1 MSRASL
7 IFLLLFTLP
16 ALAAEPCGNRLQ
28 AFNTYEMLNDERKIE
43 KRISVY
49 PLPEEWSDASAFKGL
64 LIKAEATAL
73 EVELQ
78 GKKKSFPLT
87 LWQKDGN
94 LLQAEGF
101 QAKKIFNNL
110 ESGEHFIL
118 RLKAGK
124 TTICEERREI
134 AGH

>member
-1 MSRASL
+1 MPRASL
-7 IFLLLFTLP
+7 IFLLLFASP
-16 ALAAEPCGNRLQ
+16 ALAAEPCGDRLL

-43 KRISVY
+43 EKTSVY
-49 PLPEEWSDASAFKGL
+49 PIPEVWSDASAFQGVL
-64 LIKAEATAL
+64 TKAQASTL

-78 GKKKSFPLT
+78 GKKKSFPLVP
-87 LWQKDGN
+87 WEKDET

-101 QAKKIFNNL
+101 RAQKIFNNL
-110 ESGEHFIL
+110 ESGEYFIL
-118 RLKAGK
+118 RVKAGK